1 MGAAQQLRLA
11 RLVGRDHYVR
21 AGLAEGAAALDAGQR
36 ARLAALVDAR
46 LEAIAA
52 ALVEEAA
59 ASDDVTSF
67 ESAMGYATDALA
79 FLDDLLSPPQRAA
92 VLNRFGEAAAR
103 WRTGARD

>member
-1 MGAAQQLRLA
+1 MGASQLLRLA
-11 RLVGRDHYVR
+11 RLVGRDDLAR
-21 AGLAEGAAALDAGQR
+21 IGLTEGAATLDAGQR
-36 ARLAALVDAR
+36 ARLAALVDER
-46 LEAIAA
+46 LDTIAA
-52 ALVEEAA
+52 ALVGEAA

-67 ESAMGYATDALA
+67 DSAMGYATDALA